1 MLFLS
6 EKEKIQWSEYARS
19 IFGENIS
26 PGSFTGVVREN
37 LRSAF
42 DFYAGTFLAARGK
55 NRLAVEWLRVGALN
69 EEEGLFSSTFLLG
82 FLERHNGELRM
93 PALPFEDPKRF
104 IHFAGV
110 PDMKKAREKF
120 IQVAGHTLPTFTKP
134 VSFMDIGCGDGALT
148 VRLLTHLLEIGRI
161 GELQEVL
168 LIDPSEAMMN
178 LAKKNISESFPDT
191 LVRTENCRVQ
201 DFSCRINHHFDI
213 AVSSLAYHHMPAE
226 DKKTSISQLKP
237 WINHFLLFELDANN
251 DLPEL
256 FSPELALSVYQSYGR
271 IIDFV
276 YAHDAPVD
284 VVTDC
289 VDSFL
294 MTELVSMMTQAR
306 GERTDY
312 HMLRNQ
318 WNDLFYSHLGPEFT
332 IQCDSNCYADEYIA
346 LFTMHYGRGE

>member
-6 EKEKIQWSEYARS
+6 EKEKKQWSEYARS

-37 LRSAF
+37 LQSAF

-55 NRLAVEWLRVGALN
+55 NRLAVEWLRAGALN

-148 VRLLTHLLEIGRI
+148 VRLSRG
-161 GELQEVL
+161 QESRSN
-168 LIDPSEAMMN
+168 P
-178 LAKKNISESFPDT
+178 T
-191 LVRTENCRVQ
+191 
-201 DFSCRINHHFDI
+201 
-213 AVSSLAYHHMPAE
+213 
-226 DKKTSISQLKP
+226 
-237 WINHFLLFELDANN
+237 
-251 DLPEL
+251 
-256 FSPELALSVYQSYGR
+256 
-271 IIDFV
+271 
-276 YAHDAPVD
+276 
-284 VVTDC
+284 
-289 VDSFL
+289 
-294 MTELVSMMTQAR
+294 AR
-306 GERTDY
+306 GDSPGSYWLTRRGWSE
-312 HMLRNQ
+312 L
-318 WNDLFYSHLGPEFT
+318 NDSRSRPVFKVKLSGKPVGT
-332 IQCDSNCYADEYIA
+332 C
-346 LFTMHYGRGE
+346 R

>member
-6 EKEKIQWSEYARS
+6 EKEKKQWTEYASS
-19 IFGENIS
+19 IFGENLL
-26 PGSFTGVVREN
+26 PDFFKGAVREN
-37 LRSAF
+37 LKSAF
-42 DFYAGTFLAARGK
+42 NFYAGAYLAARGK
-55 NRLAVEWLRVGALN
+55 NRQAIEWLRAGALN

-82 FLERHNGELRM
+82 FLERHNGELIM
-93 PALPFEDPKRF
+93 PSLPFEDPKRF

-110 PDMKKAREKF
+110 PAMKKARENF
-120 IQVAGHTLPTFTKP
+120 IQQAGHTLPRFTKP
-134 VSFMDIGCGDGALT
+134 VSFMDIGCGDGSLT
-148 VRLLTHLLEIGRI
+148 VRLLSHLLATGRI
-161 GELQEVL
+161 DELREIL
-168 LIDPSEAMMN
+168 LVDSSDAMIT
-178 LAKKNISESFPDT
+178 LAKKNIVESFPDT

-201 DFSCRINHHFDI
+201 DFSCRIDHRFDI
-213 AVSSLAYHHMPAE
+213 AMSSLAYHHMPAE

-271 IIDFV
+271 VIDFV

-306 GERTDY
+306 GVRTDY
-312 HMLRNQ
+312 HMLRSQ
-318 WNDLFYSHLGPEFT
+318 WNDLFHSKLGPEFT
-332 IQCDSNCYADEYIA
+332 ILCDSNCYADEYIT